1 MNVRKSCKVDLVGQ
15 AAPPRSMSVVKP
27 LPMVPA
33 SCSLNSAELSQQLE
47 RYRAAGRGA
56 EVIGADPGRHVIR
69 LAPQVPES
77 LVSKLIEV
85 ERGCCPFYRLDRDRD
100 TRQLSIGVSDHK
112 YEPALDGLAHALGLG
127 EPARA

>member
-1 MNVRKSCKVDLVGQ
+1 
-15 AAPPRSMSVVKP
+15 MSVVKP

-56 EVIGADPGRHVIR
+56 EVIRADPGRRVIR

-85 ERGCCPFYRLDRDRD
+85 ERGCCPFYELDWDPS